1 MTPKTLVAAAFAL
14 GLAALRAQTPT
25 PSPAAPNPAPDLPG
39 GAVPSA
45 AVPGPAP
52 ALDPKLP
59 TIFIAGDSTAARG
72 KGEQQQGWGVPFADY
87 FDAMKVN
94 VANRA
99 RGGTSSRTFI
109 TAENWEHLLAE
120 VKAGDLVLIQ
130 FGHNDGGALNDE
142 PPPPLRARG
151 TIPGIGEETKEIDN
165 VITKKHE
172 LVHTYGWYLRKMI
185 DDAKAKSATPIVL
198 STTVR
203 AQWPNGVLERGPSR
217 YREWAYEV
225 AKAANVA
232 FIDVTSSVAD
242 QLEPLGEARIKELY
256 PQDHTHFNAAGAELH
271 AATVVAGLKGLRPS
285 PVANLLS
292 AKGAAVEADKFV
304 WLRLP
309 LPANPALPSLVLVGD
324 STVRNGRGDGAG
336 GQWGW
341 GDYVGRF
348 FDLEKINLVNRAVG
362 GTGVRNFISLGH
374 WANALKLLKPGDVLM
389 LQFGTNDN
397 GPRGPLKGIG
407 EETEERTDAATKQS
421 ETVHTYGWY
430 LRKYI
435 AETRAKGATPIVCSL
450 VPRKIWKD
458 GKIQR
463 NKDSHAGWAEQVA
476 QTEGVAFVDLNE
488 LIAHRYDALGQQKVD
503 ALFADEHTHTT
514 AAGAE
519 LSASCVVAGLKA
531 LKDDPLD
538 VFLLDRDREVPAAK

>member
-1 MTPKTLVAAAFAL
+1 
-14 GLAALRAQTPT
+14 
-25 PSPAAPNPAPDLPG
+25 
-39 GAVPSA
+39 
-45 AVPGPAP
+45 
-52 ALDPKLP
+52 LP

-87 FDAMKVN
+87 FDAAKVN

-109 TAENWEHLLAE
+109 TSENWDRLLAD

-130 FGHNDGGALNDE
+130 FGTTTAAPINDE
-142 PPPPLRARG
+142 PPPPPRARG
-151 TIPGIGEETKEIDN
+151 TLPGIGDETKEIDN
-165 VITKKHE
+165 VVTKKHE
-172 LVHTYGWYLRKMI
+172 VVHTYGWYLRQMI
-185 DDAKAKSATPIVL
+185 AEAKAKGATPIVL

-203 AQWPNGVLERGPSR
+203 ALWNNGVLERGPADTAQ
-217 YREWAYEV
+217 WAYEV

-232 FIDVTSSVAD
+232 FIDVTSMVAD
-242 QLEPLGEARIKELY
+242 QLEPMGEAKMKEIY

-271 AATVVAGLKGLRPS
+271 AAAVVAGLKGLRPS
-285 PVANLLS
+285 PVANFLS
-292 AKGAAVEADKFV
+292 ARGAAVEADKFV

-341 GDYVGRF
+341 GDCIGPF

-407 EETEERTDAATKQS
+407 EETEERTDAATKQP

-435 AETRAKGATPIVCSL
+435 AETRARGATPIVCSL

-476 QTEGVAFVDLNE
+476 KAEGVAFVDLNE
-488 LIAHRYDALGQQKVD
+488 LIARQYDALGQQKVD

-531 LKDDPLD
+531 LRDDPLD
-538 VFLLDRDREVPAAK
+538 RFLSVKDRQIEAVK

>member
-1 MTPKTLVAAAFAL
+1 MLVAAVFAL

-25 PSPAAPNPAPDLPG
+25 PPPAAPNPAPDLPPAVAPSTATPP
-39 GAVPSA
+39 AVP
-45 AVPGPAP
+45 P
-52 ALDPKLP
+52 LDPKLP
-59 TIFIAGDSTAARG
+59 TIFIASDSTAARG

-87 FDAMKVN
+87 FDATKVN
-94 VANRA
+94 IANRA

-109 TAENWEHLLAE
+109 TSENWDRVLAD
-120 VKAGDLVLIQ
+120 VKTGDFVLIQ

-142 PPPPLRARG
+142 PPPPPLRARG

-165 VITKKHE
+165 VVTKKHE
-172 LVHTYGWYLRKMI
+172 VVHTYGWYLRQMI
-185 DDAKAKSATPIVL
+185 ADAKAKNATPIVL

-203 AQWPNGVLERGPSR
+203 ALWSNGVLERGPSQ

-232 FIDVTSSVAD
+232 FIDVTDAVAD
-242 QLEPLGEARIKELY
+242 QLEPQGEAKMKELY
-256 PQDHTHFNAAGAELH
+256 PQDHTHFNAAGADLH
-271 AATVVAGLKGLRPS
+271 AAAVVAGLKGLHPS
-285 PVANLLS
+285 PVANFLS
-292 AKGAAVEADKFV
+292 AKGATVEADKFV

-309 LPANPALPSLVLVGD
+309 RPANPRLPSLILVGD

-341 GDYVGRF
+341 GDYIGPY
-348 FDLEKINLVNRAVG
+348 FDLEKINVVNRAVG

-407 EETEERTDAATKQS
+407 EEAEERTDVATKKS

-476 QTEGVAFVDLNE
+476 KDEGVAFVDLNE
-488 LIAHRYDALGQQKVD
+488 LIAREYDALGQSKVD

-519 LSASCVVAGLKA
+519 LGASCVVAGLKA
-531 LKDDPLD
+531 LQEDPLD
-538 VFLLDRDREVPAAK
+538 RFLSDKDRRFDAAK